1 MCDFLLQPHYVQDKV
16 FVGLEQAPESF
27 KVVDKLQGPSGTFLQ
42 HIATQTGAKVF
53 LRGRGSG
60 YIEPTSG
67 KESFEAL
74 HVYIRYCKNMHVCF
88 FSNELVCVC
97 ISGNFHNIHK
107 CTCTCTLYVNT
118 AIY

>member
-1 MCDFLLQPHYVQDKV
+1 MYNTSYLRQPHYVQDKV

-27 KVVDKLQGPSGTFLQ
+27 KVVEKLQGPGGSFLQ

-74 HVYIRYCKNMHVCF
+74 HVYIRYTHTMQILLLNHKTF
-88 FSNELVCVC
+88 KDSLKTRQYFKFYAIFCV
-97 ISGNFHNIHK
+97 G
-107 CTCTCTLYVNT
+107 
-118 AIY
+118 